1 MNIPILLY
9 HSISENAS
17 AMYKPWAVSPSVFE
31 EHLNYLSEHGYQPVT
46 IKDIAKAIRSGGT
59 GLPERPVS
67 ITFDDGVADFLTG
80 AVPVL
85 EKYSFPATLFVAT
98 GYVGQTSRWLAR
110 EGEGNRPMLTW
121 EQIAALKRVE
131 LGAHS
136 HSHFQMDLIPLSQ
149 AREEMIT
156 SKKLLEQH
164 TGRSIDTFAF
174 PHGYYT
180 AKLLSTAQE
189 SGFSSACI
197 VGHAMANHS
206 NSVFALPRIIIV
218 SNVSL
223 PLLEQYLHGN
233 RLQTK
238 GAWRFFLRSSWRI
251 VRKIKSR

>member
-17 AMYKPWAVSPSVFE
+17 ATYKPWAISPCVFE
-31 EHLNYLSEHGYQPVT
+31 EHVKYLAEHGYQPVT
-46 IKDIAKAIRSGGT
+46 IKDIAKAIRSGGI

-67 ITFDDGVADFLTG
+67 ITFDDGIADFLTG

-110 EGEGNRPMLTW
+110 EGEANRPMLTW
-121 EQIAALKRVE
+121 EQIASLKRVE
-131 LGAHS
+131 LGAHG
-136 HSHFQMDLIPLSQ
+136 HSHLQMDLIPLSQ
-149 AREEMIT
+149 AREEMLT

-164 TGRSIDTFAF
+164 IGQPIETFAF
-174 PHGYYT
+174 PHGYHT
-180 AKLLSTAQE
+180 AKLLNTAQE
-189 SGFSSACI
+189 SGYSSACI

-206 NSVFALPRIIIV
+206 DSVLALPRIIISSEV
-218 SNVSL
+218 TL
-223 PLLEQYLHGN
+223 PILEQYLQGN
-233 RLQTK
+233 RLHTK